1 LPCGAPGRPS
11 GTGAIGKDR
20 GAIAGDKGR
29 PRLHDRASVPA
40 RKRIGRGMKL
50 PILGHDSRVNVL
62 ICCGHTLSHFYIL
75 MLPTM
80 FLAWQQAFGAS
91 FAELGISVAVM
102 SGTTAIVQTPI
113 GFLVD
118 RYGARRFLIGGTLL
132 MTLSVSLMGLAT
144 SFWQI
149 VPLAMLSGL
158 GNAVFHP
165 ADYAILS
172 GSIAPEK
179 IGRSFA
185 IHTFT
190 GHVGFASA
198 PPVTAA
204 LIWLIG
210 WRATLLSVGLV
221 GIPVA
226 LAIIWQSRI
235 LSDQKRAPQSGAGGA
250 AGGGA
255 RMLLSPSIMLFFGF
269 FMVSSAAGAGV
280 QSWLITVLHGTHG
293 LSIEAASSALTGFMV
308 GTMSGVLV
316 GGWVADRSDRHFTF
330 VLVLTLIGSGL
341 MLLVNLTHFP
351 QLATVAL
358 LFVTGHL
365 IGASRT
371 PRDVMVKDAAPPGQI
386 GKVFGFV
393 SAGLALGGA
402 VMPVPYGMLIDAG
415 RADLVLVVVAG
426 LWLLSL
432 LFAGSARANT
442 GREPLAVPAE

>member
-1 LPCGAPGRPS
+1 MKRPS
-11 GTGAIGKDR
+11 F
-20 GAIAGDKGR
+20 
-29 PRLHDRASVPA
+29 
-40 RKRIGRGMKL
+40 
-50 PILGHDSRVNVL
+50 GHDARVNAL

-75 MLPTM
+75 CLPTM
-80 FLAWQQAFGAS
+80 FIAWQKEFGVP
-91 FAELGISVAVM
+91 FAVLGISVAVM

-118 RYGARRFLIGGTLL
+118 RYGARAFLIGGTLL
-132 MTLSVSLMGLAT
+132 MTLAIALMGLAT
-144 SFWQI
+144 QFWQI
-149 VPLAMLSGL
+149 VALAMLSGL

-172 GSIAPEK
+172 GSISPAK

-185 IHTFT
+185 LHTFT

-210 WRATLLSVGLV
+210 WRGALLTVGLV

-235 LSDQKRAPQSGAGGA
+235 LADQKRAPQSREAQ

-269 FMVSSAAGAGV
+269 FMVSSMAGAGV

-316 GGWVADRSDRHFTF
+316 GGWVADRTDRHFTF
-330 VLVLTLIGSGL
+330 VLVLTLVGSAL
-341 MLLVNLTHFP
+341 MLVVNLVNLPEVT
-351 QLATVAL
+351 TVAL
-358 LFVTGHL
+358 LFVTGHM

-402 VMPVPYGMLIDAG
+402 IMPVPYGMLIDAG
-415 RADLVLVVVAG
+415 RPNLVLDVVAAF
-426 LWLLSL
+426 WLLSL
-432 LFAGSARANT
+432 FFAGSARANAP
-442 GREPLAVPAE
+442 REAVAVPAE

>member
-1 LPCGAPGRPS
+1 MR
-11 GTGAIGKDR
+11 
-20 GAIAGDKGR
+20 
-29 PRLHDRASVPA
+29 
-40 RKRIGRGMKL
+40 KL
-50 PILGHDSRVNVL
+50 PSFGHDSRVNAL

-75 MLPTM
+75 CLPTM
-80 FLAWQQAFGAS
+80 FIAWQREFGEP
-91 FAELGISVAVM
+91 FAVLGISVAVM

-118 RYGARRFLIGGTLL
+118 RLGARRFLIGGTLL
-132 MTLSVSLMGLAT
+132 MTLAIALMGLAT
-144 SFWQI
+144 QFWQI
-149 VPLAMLSGL
+149 VVLAMLSGL

-172 GSIAPEK
+172 GSISPSK

-185 IHTFT
+185 LHTFT

-204 LIWLIG
+204 LTYLIG
-210 WRATLLSVGLV
+210 WRATLLTVGLV

-235 LSDQKRAPQSGAGGA
+235 LNDQKHAPAARKSGAA
-250 AGGGA
+250 SA

-269 FMVSSAAGAGV
+269 FMVSSMAGAGV
-280 QSWLITVLHGTHG
+280 QSWLITVLHSTHG
-293 LSIEAASSALTGFMV
+293 LSLEAASSALTGFMV

-316 GGWVADRSDRHFTF
+316 GGWVADRTDKHFTF
-330 VLVLTLIGSGL
+330 VLALTVVGSSL
-341 MLLVNLTHFP
+341 MLAVNLLDLP
-351 QLATVAL
+351 QVAIVAL

-371 PRDVMVKDAAPPGQI
+371 PRNIMVKDAAPPGQI

-402 VMPVPYGMLIDAG
+402 IMPVPYGMLIDAG
-415 RADLVLVVVAG
+415 RPELVLTLVAM
-426 LWLLSL
+426 LWVLSL
-432 LFAGSARANT
+432 LFAGSARVNAPS
-442 GREPLAVPAE
+442 EAAAVPAE

>member
-1 LPCGAPGRPS
+1 MPNLP
-11 GTGAIGKDR
+11 KF
-20 GAIAGDKGR
+20 
-29 PRLHDRASVPA
+29 
-40 RKRIGRGMKL
+40 
-50 PILGHDSRVNVL
+50 GHDARVNTL

-75 MLPTM
+75 CLPTM
-80 FLAWQQAFGAS
+80 FLAWQREFGVP
-91 FAELGISVAVM
+91 FAVLGISVAVM

-118 RYGARRFLIGGTLL
+118 KLGARRFLIGGTLV
-132 MTLSVSLMGLAT
+132 MTLSIAAMGLAT
-144 SFWQI
+144 QFWQI
-149 VPLAMLSGL
+149 VVLAMLSGL

-172 GSIAPEK
+172 GSIAPAK

-185 IHTFT
+185 LHTFT

-204 LIWLIG
+204 LTLLIG
-210 WRATLLSVGLV
+210 WRATLLTVGLV

-226 LAIIWQSRI
+226 LAIVWQSRI
-235 LSDQKRAPQSGAGGA
+235 LSDQKHAARATATDA
-250 AGGGA
+250 AASA

-269 FMVSSAAGAGV
+269 FMVSSMAGAGV

-316 GGWVADRSDRHFTF
+316 GGWVADRTDRHFTF
-330 VLVLTLIGSGL
+330 VMVLTLVGSVL
-341 MLLVNLTHFP
+341 MLVVNSVDLP
-351 QLATVAL
+351 QVTTVAL
-358 LFVTGHL
+358 LFLTGHL

-402 VMPVPYGMLIDAG
+402 IMPVPYGMLIDAG
-415 RADLVLVVVAG
+415 HPRLVLMLVSG

-432 LFAGSARANT
+432 LFAGSARANAP
-442 GREPLAVPAE
+442 REAVPVPAE